1 MVRTDVVAR
10 TRLMQG
16 QERAARAALLFGA
29 SCAVSFFFREES
41 VRLVDLIPVTIDGQ
55 RIEVSEG
62 TSVLEAAELIGIDVP
77 RLCHDPVL
85 GAVGTCRLCVVE
97 IDGMRNLRSS
107 CTTKV
112 TPDMVVRT
120 RSPRVVE
127 SRRTVLELLL
137 SDHPA
142 DCLTCEKMGNC
153 KLAEYAYD
161 YGVRQGGFAGEEHHY
176 ELDDTNPF
184 ILRDMNKCILCGKCV
199 RACQEVTG
207 KNVLGFAFKGFD
219 TKATPWGDTSY
230 IESDCIFCGNCV
242 AVCPTGAL
250 TEKGMQGQGR
260 TWEMEKVRTTCSF
273 CGVGCTVDLN
283 VKDGKVVGVTSTDGT
298 VNDRAM
304 CVKGRF
310 GWDYINSERRLTK
323 PLIKREGRFEEA
335 SWDEALDLVA
345 SRLTELRDRYGPRAF
360 GALSSART
368 TNETNY
374 LMQKFARGVMGTNSV
389 DHCART

>member
-1 MVRTDVVAR
+1 M
-10 TRLMQG
+10 TRLN
-16 QERAARAALLFGA
+16 
-29 SCAVSFFFREES
+29 
-41 VRLVDLIPVTIDGQ
+41 LIPITMDGK
-55 RIEVSEG
+55 RIEVPEG
-62 TSVLEAAELIGIDVP
+62 TSVMEAADLIGIDIP

-85 GAVGTCRLCVVE
+85 GSVGTCRLCVVE

-107 CTTKV
+107 CNTKV
-112 TPDMVVRT
+112 TPEMVVHT
-120 RSPRVVE
+120 GSQRVLE
-127 SRRTVLELLL
+127 SRRTMLELLL

-142 DCLTCEKMGNC
+142 DCMTCEKMGDC
-153 KLAEYAYD
+153 KLAGYAYD
-161 YGVRQGGFAGEEHHY
+161 YGVRKGAFAGAEHHY
-176 ELDDTNPF
+176 DLDDTNPF
-184 ILRDMNKCILCGKCV
+184 ILRDPNKCILCGKCV
-199 RACQEVTG
+199 RACQEITG

-219 TKATPWGDTSY
+219 TKATPWGDTTYDAS
-230 IESDCIFCGNCV
+230 ECIFCGNCV

-250 TEKGMQGQGR
+250 TEKAMQGQGR
-260 TWEMEKVRTTCSF
+260 TWEVEKVRTTCSF

-298 VNDRAM
+298 VNDLAM
-304 CVKGRF
+304 SVKGRF
-310 GWDYINSERRLTK
+310 GWDYIYNERRLTK
-323 PLIKREGRFEEA
+323 PLIKRDGRFEEA

-345 SRLTELRDRYGPRAF
+345 SRLGDIRQRYGPGAF